1 MNVSFWID
9 NKEFRLSLTQMKRN
23 DLQVS
28 LGKKKY
34 HVTVEFLNPDEILLN
49 VNGKIYNVIISSN
62 TTSYFVYV
70 NERCFGIEK
79 KSARQILGQKK
90 DKQRM
95 VNVET
100 SMPGR
105 IVKILLKEGDEVE
118 EGQAVLILEAMKM
131 QNEIKSPQAGKITKI
146 GPKAGD
152 SVETGAV
159 LFAVG

>member
-28 LGKKKY
+28 LGRKNY
-34 HVTVEFLNPDEILLN
+34 HDEILLN

-70 NERCFGIEK
+70 NERCFRIEK

-105 IVKILLKEGDEVE
+105 IVKILLKEGDRVE